1 MLMNLQYVSTKSYY
15 FMLISIATYLNNFQQ
30 WVISSQI
37 RSMEANIAIR
47 SEQNCVYDTVFDATY
62 WNYYTGTVRDDSYI
76 IFNKHFPYQIF

>member
-1 MLMNLQYVSTKSYY
+1 MLMNLQYVPIKNYY

-47 SEQNCVYDTVFDATY
+47 SEQNCVYDTVSDATN
-62 WNYYTGTVRDDSYI
+62 WNFYTATVR
-76 IFNKHFPYQIF
+76 N